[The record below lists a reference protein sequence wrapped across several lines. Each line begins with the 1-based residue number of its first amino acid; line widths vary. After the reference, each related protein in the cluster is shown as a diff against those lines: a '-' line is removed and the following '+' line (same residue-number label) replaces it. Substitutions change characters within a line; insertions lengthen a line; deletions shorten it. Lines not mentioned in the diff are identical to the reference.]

1 MSALQSYADF
11 APTGFDSA
19 GAFLEDQQ
27 DWLVAPVG
35 LNRDSGALESSNWNA
50 FLASLPGPE
59 GGAWDLHRFGH
70 WACGWFEVIILR
82 PGSAAVGVGEEAQRA
97 LEDYP
102 VLDESDLSDREFED
116 ACESWDAWGLREAWG
131 ALAALLPEPAAEALA
146 WDEDD
151 TDLSLEHTAGELKSK
166 LHWPHDTGDVEAWRS
181 QWGSAFTRGHRETIE
196 KSKDLAVELAGLAQ
210 RIRARITHAIALE
223 TQEGKLRKLMSAF

>member
-35 LNRDSGALESSNWNA
+35 LNRDSGALESSNWHA

-146 WDEDD
+146 WDEDEYLEARGLTAETVAAALFQNSKWESHSD
-151 TDLSLEHTAGELKSK
+151 GPHWTDYGA
-166 LHWPHDTGDVEAWRS
+166 EATLA
-181 QWGSAFTRGHRETIE
+181 AFPQI
-196 KSKDLAVELAGLAQ
+196 AQ
-210 RIRARITHAIALE
+210 G
-223 TQEGKLRKLMSAF
+223 GKA